1 MPPKQKAV
9 AEVRTLSSLKPHP
22 LQAQYFKDLT
32 PGEFTGLADD
42 IKRNGLR
49 QPIQIL
55 PDGTIIQGHQRTKV
69 LKHLGQ
75 NEHEVLVRYDL
86 VGAKPELVEREF
98 LADNLNRRQLGPL
111 ARARVAAR
119 MYEIEQKK
127 KHAKSPADG
136 EDGQLRDR
144 IGETLGMSGRNASR
158 YLRLLKTPLLVQNA
172 VDDGKLAMGLALK
185 VADLDDRKKSA
196 LVAAIEGG
204 VAVEE
209 AVSKVFRPVRRPVVK
224 CHSSV
229 PSAVQAVL
237 KVCRRYETELR
248 GANTADVATCVTE
261 LEEIGEIFRSVWKK
275 RPKRQGGENR

>member
-9 AEVRTLSSLKPHP
+9 AEVRTLRSLKPHP

-32 PGEFTGLADD
+32 PGEFSGLADD
-42 IKRNGLR
+42 IKLNGLK
-49 QPIQIL
+49 QLVEIL
-55 PDGTIIQGHQRTKV
+55 PDGTIIRGHQRTRA
-69 LKHLGQ
+69 LKHLGHK
-75 NEHEVLVRYDL
+75 EHEVLVRHDL
-86 VGAKPELVEREF
+86 VDAEPEFVEREF

-111 ARARVAAR
+111 ARARVATR
-119 MYEIEQKK
+119 LFEIKQNE
-127 KHAKSPADG
+127 KHAKSTGDAA
-136 EDGQLRDR
+136 EGQLRDR
-144 IGETLGMSGRNASR
+144 IGETLGMSGRNLSR
-158 YLRLLKTPLLVQNA
+158 YLRLLKTPLVVQNA
-172 VDDGKLAMGLALK
+172 VDDGELAMGLAIK
-185 VADLDDRKKSA
+185 VADLDDRKQSA
-196 LVAAIEGG
+196 LVAAIAGG

-248 GANTADVATCVTE
+248 GASTADVAPCVTE

-275 RPKRQGGENR
+275 QPKRQGGENR